1 MRRYGVYLKEMWLD
15 KRCDRPAERAAW
27 QSCPWPRR
35 GWRRSLT
42 QPTAC
47 RTENSAVPTGDHWNT
62 CHQLRL
68 AGILPFSLGQSVLNR
83 NLYGF
88 LKLQF
93 VKLLEID
100 VTCYNLL
107 KYFILKFQ
115 ILFLTLVSVR
125 PTTSTVEIKRS
136 VCISFS
142 ALNKTIKKRNKS
154 FYHYGKK
161 SVLFFFVSIL

>member
-1 MRRYGVYLKEMWLD
+1 MWLD
-15 KRCDRPAERAAW
+15 KRCGRPAERAAW

-68 AGILPFSLGQSVLNR
+68 AGILPFSLRQSVLNR

-88 LKLQF
+88 LKLHF

-107 KYFILKFQ
+107 KCLILRLFQ
-115 ILFLTLVSVR
+115 VLFLTVSVR

-136 VCISFS
+136 YCIGFS
-142 ALNKTIKKRNKS
+142 VPTQQNNQKRNKYTS
-154 FYHYGKK
+154 FYHYG
-161 SVLFFFVSIL
+161 